1 MVTRNVSDSASEPV
15 KGARTLPYQGLTS
28 HQVKV
33 NRQQYGANILTPPE
47 RTPWWMLFLEKFAD
61 PVIRILMIAAV
72 IAISVGMIEG
82 EYAEGLGIV
91 VAILL
96 ATTLAF
102 INEYKASQEFEI
114 LNQVYDE
121 VSSKVIRDGNV
132 TSIPRKELVVGDIVY
147 IEQGGEIPADGEVL
161 EEVSLYLDQSKL
173 TGESEPVKKYTKA
186 KAEVYG
192 REEATYPPYKIYRGT
207 IVDQGEG
214 LFELTAVGDQTE
226 IGKVAMAVATVESG
240 EQTPLNV
247 QLERLSK
254 LIGVVGLSFSGL
266 TFNQM
271 RVHEVNFPALNPQR
285 SDFKFIQGFVAEAI
299 AARGSV
305 FRTVPLSFSDWI
317 TITAGTSIVLWLGEL
332 WRLMIRL
339 KSEANLEKSR
349 IQVS

>member
-1 MVTRNVSDSASEPV
+1 
-15 KGARTLPYQGLTS
+15 
-28 HQVKV
+28 
-33 NRQQYGANILTPPE
+33 
-47 RTPWWMLFLEKFAD
+47 
-61 PVIRILMIAAV
+61 MIAAV
-72 IAISVGMIEG
+72 IALSVGMIED

-186 KAEVYG
+186 KAEVESWLPSSVG
-192 REEATYPPYKIYRGT
+192 RALLNYFMVAVT
-207 IVDQGEG
+207 IIVVAVPEG
-214 LFELTAVGDQTE
+214 LAMSVTLSLAYSMRKMAASHNLVRRMHACET
-226 IGKVAMAVATVESG
+226 IGAAFLG
-240 EQTPLNV
+240 QI
-247 QLERLSK
+247 
-254 LIGVVGLSFSGL
+254 LI
-266 TFNQM
+266 
-271 RVHEVNFPALNPQR
+271 
-285 SDFKFIQGFVAEAI
+285 IQFG
-299 AARGSV
+299 GSV

-317 TITAGTSIVLWLGEL
+317 TITAGTSIVLWFGEL

-339 KSEANLEKSR
+339 KSKANLEKSR